1 VHFEYEEA
9 IHAVSS
15 SDSARLLNLLIQV
28 VNGTRLDQ
36 QVCPLYPNNCI
47 ATLEVANAIKG
58 AQKRGERD
66 RLSRDVDV
74 VFKVGAVGRLLGLS
88 INDDVVIVLAPCVSC
103 LVLVS
108 SHLEASS
115 LLCSFS
121 CVAVSVLYFLQGCN
135 LRTVVWSIRGLLVS
149 PVAAVV
155 VRVGARMWHTYV
167 WTSSELRL

>member
-47 ATLEVANAIKG
+47 ATLEVAN
-58 AQKRGERD
+58 ERD